1 MGRIWVYKKAENDP
15 SKQYYIPEEE
25 FDENIYERY
34 DSQKAK
40 EEKDKTYNSKE
51 AKEHREQLSK
61 SRKGLDIVAFMAH
74 GGIGMDDEFKE
85 RSKASIFNS
94 KGKLDEGAV
103 GNLLDIG
110 LTGAQNRNKQREKK
124 TGYGLRKMKTGKL
137 IPKRK

>member
-1 MGRIWVYKKAENDP
+1 MGRIWVYKKAEKNS
-15 SKQYYIPEEE
+15 SKQYYISEEE
-25 FDENIYERY
+25 FDENIYTLY
-34 DSQKAK
+34 DPQKAQ
-40 EEKDKTYNSKE
+40 EEKNKVYNSKE
-51 AKEHREQLSK
+51 AKEHREQLSE

-74 GGIGMDDEFKE
+74 GFKE

-110 LTGAQNRNKQREKK
+110 LTGAQKRNKQRETKI
-124 TGYGLRKMKTGKL
+124 GHGLRKMKTGKL